1 MLIATKGNR
10 QTVIDEKEVKS
21 FTAQGYDITDETGK
35 VVASPEN
42 KVVPFAKY
50 SEALKEN
57 AELKKELAKLKKGG
71 SE

>member
-21 FTAQGYDITDETGK
+21 FAAQGYDITDESGK
-35 VVASPEN
+35 IIASADN
-42 KVVPFAKY
+42 KVIAYSKY
-50 SEALKEN
+50 AETLKEIEALK
-57 AELKKELAKLKKGG
+57 KDLAKLKKGG